1 MKIEIQ
7 PSKDVIEAWVRD
19 YVPDKDIFFLTEKD
33 YKNFEEYMHDAL
45 IIPKEE
51 FFKHHSYMQI
61 QLANS
66 YEYWNISEEVQYVVV
81 ADSDWINSLSK
92 KKKEQL
98 FQIQKQVERGLIYP
112 VFNLSSELSVLEDN
126 IIDVD
131 GERFLILQRAMWD
144 ELNYEL
150 KVSLMKEFAQEWE
163 DWSCS
168 AIPDKAPLHLKKF
181 ANTFPSASGSNC
193 LSAVLFSVTQQE
205 WMLHEWVHPET
216 FIQNLEKANYS
227 LTSSREIKAGDVV
240 IWENSEGVIQ
250 HASYHIG
257 DNLFFNKNGQTFFNP
272 WKIVEFSELKK
283 MWNKYSMESF
293 RLGALG

>member
-7 PSKDVIEAWVRD
+7 PSIKVIENWVRD
-19 YVPDKDIFFLTEKD
+19 YVPDKDIFFLPEKD
-33 YKNFEEYMHDAL
+33 LGNFEEYLQNAL
-45 IIPKEE
+45 IIPREE

-81 ADSDWINSLSK
+81 ADSDWINSLSQ

-112 VFNLSSELSVLEDN
+112 IFNLSIELSFPKDN
-126 IIDVD
+126 IIDVNED
-131 GERFLILQRAMWD
+131 RYLILQKAMWD
-144 ELNYEL
+144 HLSFEI
-150 KVSLMKEFAQEWE
+150 KASLIKEFAQEWE
-163 DWSCS
+163 DWTCL
-168 AIPDKAPLHLKKF
+168 AFPEKAPMHLKKF

-193 LSAVLFSVTQQE
+193 LSAALFSVTQQE

-216 FIQNLEKANYS
+216 FIQNLKKANYS
-227 LTSSREIKAGDVV
+227 LTSSQEIKAGDVV
-240 IWENSEGVIQ
+240 IWEDSKGVIQ
-250 HASYHIG
+250 HASFHIG

-283 MWNKYSMESF
+283 MWNKYSM
-293 RLGALG
+293 RVLG